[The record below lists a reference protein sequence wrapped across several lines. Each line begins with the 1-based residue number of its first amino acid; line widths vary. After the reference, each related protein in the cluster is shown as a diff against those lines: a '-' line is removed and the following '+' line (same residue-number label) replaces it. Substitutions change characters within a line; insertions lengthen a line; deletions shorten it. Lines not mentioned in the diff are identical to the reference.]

1 MQKGRISISTKRK
14 KSSAGRKGRR
24 KEGRKGRKTARRR
37 PDSCSVSVLPSWLP
51 RLHSSARFNLPAARR
66 QFNLQPNTLLCL
78 TRGAP
83 TFNYTF
89 RSRVERHQGVC
100 ERVANT
106 SRVPKTATAADNHLE
121 SMGEIRSFSTPPGS
135 QWIAPCLCFNRPPS
149 SVPLQPSCTRGSS
162 RYLESFEYSSMHIYF
177 F

>member
-1 MQKGRISISTKRK
+1 MIEDEEKEEKRWWGFRKVLRKRVRK
-14 KSSAGRKGRR
+14 KWQ
-24 KEGRKGRKTARRR
+24 KEGRKGQKR
-37 PDSCSVSVLPSWLP
+37 PDSSFSLLQ
-51 RLHSSARFNLPAARR
+51 LHSYACFNLPAACR

-162 RYLESFEYSSMHIYF
+162 RYLESFEYSSMRIYF

>member
-1 MQKGRISISTKRK
+1 MQRGRIHFDKAEKR
-14 KSSAGRKGRR
+14 AGEEIGGAEGK
-24 KEGRKGRKTARRR
+24 KEGRKDGRTERQRRR

-106 SRVPKTATAADNHLE
+106 SRYPKTTTAADNHFE
-121 SMGEIRSFSTPPGS
+121 SMGEIRSFSTPAGPVDR
-135 QWIAPCLCFNRPPS
+135 CLLMF
-149 SVPLQPSCTRGSS
+149 
-162 RYLESFEYSSMHIYF
+162 
-177 F
+177 